1 MMIVMIIF
9 IHHQLRHQVHHS
21 WAQAFYSLCL
31 PDPGE
36 HSEIIMIV
44 MIMMIVMVMMMKI
57 MIIIMI
63 AITIVICRRW

>member
-36 HSEIIMIV
+36 HSEIMMIV
-44 MIMMIVMVMMMKI
+44 MIMMVKI

-63 AITIVICRRW
+63 AIVIVICRRW

>member
-36 HSEIIMIV
+36 HSEI
-44 MIMMIVMVMMMKI
+44 MMIVMVMMMKI
-57 MIIIMI
+57 MIVIMI
-63 AITIVICRRW
+63 AIAIVICRRW

>member
-1 MMIVMIIF
+1 MVIVMIIF

-36 HSEIIMIV
+36 HSEI
-44 MIMMIVMVMMMKI
+44 MMIMMMKI

-63 AITIVICRRW
+63 AIVIVICRRW